1 LVKLIRALVIVTVV
15 LLACGCVFAEDAAP
29 PQPTAPPA
37 GTPAPGEVAPVPATP
52 PATSP
57 VGPETPAATTP
68 APATPPPAVVPV
80 APAAPP
86 PAPKFAAPEITADTS
101 IFRRTPVIDG
111 VVDEGEWD
119 AFYAFSATG
128 WDATTFADW
137 DSGSLYIGA
146 KSNKPFDIMTVMDGN
161 DDGWFHGED
170 NYELCSSG
178 GAGGNMTLAVSRY
191 DSKNARSPVATPVTS
206 EEAGLIE
213 VKSSKGDAGYMIE
226 MRIPAVL
233 VKGLRLTPDRKLGLQ
248 ISLNAGDEFSGWI
261 PTKDLGDTREC
272 TLVTKKLAS
281 LKPLEVGLDLRSDRV
296 ARGDELVGRLHLTNN
311 SMDTIEVRTFVLG
324 GEGKASEYLSSQKV
338 RLEGLAAK
346 KHYTHDIASVIPSDM
361 RLGCWAVGAEVR
373 SGTQRLG
380 SGLISFEVVE
390 PFALDLRLPA
400 GQVKANVKD
409 VSAAVVIR
417 SNMLSRMHGT
427 VKVTFPN
434 GWEVWKNATKRDFT
448 ISEPDGATSV
458 GFKAKPP
465 LGALGDVPVKVEVSA
480 NGRTL
485 TAEGKILLVNP

>member
-1 LVKLIRALVIVTVV
+1 M
-15 LLACGCVFAEDAAP
+15 
-29 PQPTAPPA
+29 
-37 GTPAPGEVAPVPATP
+37 
-52 PATSP
+52 
-57 VGPETPAATTP
+57 
-68 APATPPPAVVPV
+68 
-80 APAAPP
+80 
-86 PAPKFAAPEITADTS
+86 S

-119 AFYAFSATG
+119 GFYAFSATG

-137 DSGSLYIGA
+137 DSANLYIGA
-146 KSNKPFDIMTVMDGN
+146 KSNKPFDIMTVIDGN
-161 DDGWFHGED
+161 NDGWFHGED

-178 GAGGNMTLAVSRY
+178 GAAGNMTLAVSRY
-191 DSKNARSPVATPVTS
+191 DSKSTRSPVATPVTS

-233 VKGLRLTPDRKLGLQ
+233 IKGLRLTPDRKLGLQ

-324 GEGKASEYLSSQKV
+324 GEGKASDYLSSQKV

-346 KHYTHDIASVIPSDM
+346 KHYTHDHCVRYPQRHATGLLGGGRRSPVGDGEAGQRPCEFRGRGAVRAGPQAAGGRGESECERRYRRRGDPQQHAEPDARDRESDIPE
-361 RLGCWAVGAEVR
+361 RLGG
-373 SGTQRLG
+373 
-380 SGLISFEVVE
+380 VE
-390 PFALDLRLPA
+390 
-400 GQVKANVKD
+400 
-409 VSAAVVIR
+409 
-417 SNMLSRMHGT
+417 
-427 VKVTFPN
+427 
-434 GWEVWKNATKRDFT
+434 ERD
-448 ISEPDGATSV
+448 
-458 GFKAKPP
+458 
-465 LGALGDVPVKVEVSA
+465 
-480 NGRTL
+480 
-485 TAEGKILLVNP
+485 